1 MSRHSLIERPGM
13 IEWDVHATKLL
24 NAPNSDQTIEKRQE
38 LAQKHE
44 VVAVFFDTNEIA
56 SQVAIHAAREVNTG
70 RAARAKQVVMKNG
83 GKPYHDDKI
92 AAIKKIDPNIVV
104 KEDHIRTSAYD
115 GPVFVGAHVL
125 TDNPDMLPQ
134 TLEPGD
140 EVVFNDDGLD
150 TGESLMVSADFV
162 YDNYGI
168 TDFSADT
175 ALTKQPGL
183 IIAGFRE
190 TTALFSTPFGVF
202 GEGYGFDN
210 NGKNRETRIVAVS
223 WNQDPANFERVEHTL
238 DVLGGTAGFAIAS
251 IDEIIKYNRERLS
264 LN

>member
-1 MSRHSLIERPGM
+1 MM
-13 IEWDVHATKLL
+13 VWDIHAEKLL
-24 NAPNSDQTIEKRQE
+24 NAPNAGEIIDTRQA
-38 LAQKHE
+38 LAHKHE
-44 VVAVFFDTNEIA
+44 VVAIYFDGNEIA

-83 GKPYHDDKI
+83 GQPYHEDKV
-92 AAIKKIDPNIVV
+92 AAIKNIDPNINVR
-104 KEDHIRTSAYD
+104 EDQIRTSAYD

-125 TDNPDMLPQ
+125 TDDPKKLPQ

-162 YDNYGI
+162 YEKYGV

-190 TTALFSTPFGVF
+190 TTALFTTPFGVF

-210 NGKNRETRIVAVS
+210 NGKNRDTRIVAVS

-238 DVLGGTAGFAIAS
+238 IELGGTDGFAVAS
-251 IDEIIKYNRERLS
+251 IDQIIRYNRQRLGLLS
-264 LN
+264 